1 MNNRRHGAT
10 HSTITHRRPSPPSPH
25 VHRSH
30 LLLLAAATSLHSG
43 NPPPPPPPLPQQI
56 ELMAGGENTDFVQIA
71 GGDQVKLARLREIRS
86 WFDNTR
92 QMSWTAMATLKNL
105 TKKERAKLCPPP
117 AQPIHKIEILLS
129 AMEQANS
136 SSEWTRRRWWAFRS
150 RVEHPLDQE
159 PTVHEVPLQIVEP
172 PTESEMTPKRKRRRT
187 VVATSLPRRSPRFPR
202 RSPRLNGGGSYV

>member
-1 MNNRRHGAT
+1 MSTAVISSFLSLQLRSTQAT
-10 HSTITHRRPSPPSPH
+10 PH
-25 VHRSH
+25 
-30 LLLLAAATSLHSG
+30 
-43 NPPPPPPPLPQQI
+43 PPPPPLTRQI
-56 ELMAGGENTDFVQIA
+56 KLMAGGENTDFVQIA

-117 AQPIHKIEILLS
+117 AQPIHKIEILLW

-136 SSEWTRRRWWAFRS
+136 SSKWTRRRWWAFRS

-159 PTVHEVPLQIVEP
+159 PTVHEVPLQIVQP
-172 PTESEMTPKRKRRRT
+172 PTESPETPKRKMRRT
-187 VVATSLPRRSPRFPR
+187 VVATSLPRRSPCFPR

>member
-1 MNNRRHGAT
+1 MVLHIPQLLIGG
-10 HSTITHRRPSPPSPH
+10 HLLPLLQ

-30 LLLLAAATSLHSG
+30 LLLAATTSLHSG
-43 NPPPPPPPLPQQI
+43 NPHPLFHRSKNWQI
-56 ELMAGGENTDFVQIA
+56 ELMAGDENTDFVQIA
-71 GGDQVKLARLREIRS
+71 GDDQVKLARLREIRS

-92 QMSWTAMATLKNL
+92 QMSWTAMATLKKL
-105 TKKERAKLCPPP
+105 MKKERAKLCPPP
-117 AQPIHKIEILLS
+117 AQSIHNIEILLW

-159 PTVHEVPLQIVEP
+159 PTVHEVSLQIVKP
-172 PTESEMTPKRKRRRT
+172 PTESPETPKRKMRRT